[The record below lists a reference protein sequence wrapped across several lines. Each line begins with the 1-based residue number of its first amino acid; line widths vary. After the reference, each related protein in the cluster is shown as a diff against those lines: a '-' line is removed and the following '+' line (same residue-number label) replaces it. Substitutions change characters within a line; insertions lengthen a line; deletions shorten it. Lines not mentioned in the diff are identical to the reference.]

1 MYIRVYELN
10 LLIYDNDD
18 DGFLEY
24 KNIFFFLRYNNKYFS
39 SSDFKK
45 IFTHWIGWCLDFFFF
60 FLASIF
66 FTKSIVTV
74 LKSFM
79 KLERAGTSI
88 RTVMFPRTL
97 EYSSNRSN
105 NTVSIL
111 IKILCRKWW
120 LLLAPKKKE
129 RRGRKEGKKKK
140 KKMVKLWQSPYNR
153 MKTEPI
159 SKAYYLS

>member
-24 KNIFFFLRYNNKYFS
+24 KNIFFLDIIINIFHRRISKRFLHTGL
-39 SSDFKK
+39 DGA
-45 IFTHWIGWCLDFFFF
+45 WIFFFF

-66 FTKSIVTV
+66 FTKSSVTV

-129 RRGRKEGKKKK
+129 RRGRKEGKKK
-140 KKMVKLWQSPYNR
+140 NG
-153 MKTEPI
+153 KTVTV
-159 SKAYYLS
+159 AV

>member
-1 MYIRVYELN
+1 MIMMMMVSLN
-10 LLIYDNDD
+10 TR
-18 DGFLEY
+18 
-24 KNIFFFLRYNNKYFS
+24 IFFFFWDIIIN
-39 SSDFKK
+39 
-45 IFTHWIGWCLDFFFF
+45 IFHRRISKRFLHTGWCLDFFFF

-66 FTKSIVTV
+66 FTKSSVTV

-129 RRGRKEGKKKK
+129 RRGRKEGWKKK
-140 KKMVKLWQSPYNR
+140 NG
-153 MKTEPI
+153 KTVTV
-159 SKAYYLS
+159 AV